1 MSSEQQSA
9 FTECYISKNTLHY
22 FPQIS
27 KNSQNSFLFTLTK
40 LEIYH
45 CDVTIS
51 YITHLHINLAILMV
65 AQNGLGLYYL
75 KLMVNFSQDRR
86 IVEFVYSNFV
96 NRSKFDDMMS
106 SNYRNNTNIA
116 LSLLF
121 VNNIF
126 LYLLLFSVLFFRKV
140 MFLRQFLVLI

>member
-1 MSSEQQSA
+1 M
-9 FTECYISKNTLHY
+9 
-22 FPQIS
+22 
-27 KNSQNSFLFTLTK
+27 
-40 LEIYH
+40 EIYH

-126 LYLLLFSVLFFRKV
+126 LFLLLFSVLFFRKV
-140 MFLRQFLVLI
+140 MLLRQFLVLIWLSSAIPLIPFIYFDSLSA